1 MSEFLFQYE
10 KVNPISWAYLSS
22 LLMIGLFFKFN
33 RFWSVRNLDLILL
46 ILLTPGLLVVQAGLR
61 ELRQIKL
68 DRTAVLKTESQTNQ
82 DAQATTA
89 NLESKLEKEGIE
101 KRPGDLGKSSLAS
114 VTASRTSLDRS
125 SATPESPENDSATLV
140 T

>member
-46 ILLTPGLLVVQAGLR
+46 ILLAPGLLVVQAGLR
-61 ELRQIKL
+61 ELRQLKQ
-68 DRTAVLKTESQTNQ
+68 DRTQLLKVEAQGN
-82 DAQATTA
+82 DVQATTA
-89 NLESKLEKEGIE
+89 LLESKLDKPGTEKQ
-101 KRPGDLGKSSLAS
+101 RD
-114 VTASRTSLDRS
+114 
-125 SATPESPENDSATLV
+125 ES
-140 T
+140 